1 MKSKSVPLLL
11 ALILLFSVPVS
22 ADETSSTSCEILG
35 ESTED
40 RVGCLDSDGDGWS
53 DPDVNWNISMGAD
66 AFPNNASEHS
76 DLDGDGIPNSID
88 NDDDGDGWNDSVDQF
103 DLTPFSS
110 LLENGPFLS
119 GTMDL
124 VFTSPRG
131 HEVKLQIWY
140 PTKEIIGNRVI
151 YDNILQ
157 GLSLEDS
164 TPDCTEPRPV
174 TI

>member
-1 MKSKSVPLLL
+1 MENS
-11 ALILLFSVPVS
+11 
-22 ADETSSTSCEILG
+22 
-35 ESTED
+35 ED
-40 RVGCLDSDGDGWS
+40 YYPY
-53 DPDVNWNISMGAD
+53 DP
-66 AFPNNASEHS
+66 SEKWDT
-76 DLDGDGIPNSID
+76 DLDGIPNSID

-157 GLSLEDS
+157 GLFHNNRNLS
-164 TPDCTEPRPV
+164 
-174 TI
+174 